1 MNILIVEDDLI
12 SRTVLSKLLSKYGNT
27 NVAVNGREAIHA
39 VGMALANNDLYNLIC
54 MDIIMPEVNGH
65 EALVKIRE
73 MERKAGCSGTERSK
87 IIMTTALGGSE
98 DILESFRDE
107 CDGYLV
113 KPFKPKDLTKLLDV
127 LGVMPEKVNGES
139 PPNYHPNSAY
149 RNQ

>member
-12 SRTVLSKLLSKYGNT
+12 SRTVLSKLLSKYGHT
-27 NVAVNGREAIHA
+27 NVAVNGREAINA
-39 VGMALANNDLYNLIC
+39 VSMSLANNDPYNLIC

-65 EALVKIRE
+65 TALVKIRE
-73 MERKAGCSGTERSK
+73 MERTAGCSGSDRAK
-87 IIMTTALGGSE
+87 IIMTTALGSSE

-127 LGVMPEKVNGES
+127 LGVAPERNNGDS
-139 PPNYHPNSAY
+139 PSNFQTGGAF
-149 RNQ
+149 RIQ